1 MAIAPTG
8 NIFKGFVFDGES
20 SKNYGIY
27 ITGEAVYNAP
37 ERDVEMITIPGRSGQ
52 FALDN
57 GRFENI
63 EVTYPAGIFANDET
77 SFAEAVSDFR
87 NILCSRKGYVRLMDE
102 YNPNEYRLA
111 VYKSGLEVSPAQ
123 LKAGEFEITFDC
135 KPQRWLISGE
145 NEITVTDGDTIT
157 NPTSFDSSP
166 LLTFAGYG
174 TISFAGQSVSIEN
187 KEIGDVI
194 VSGAI
199 TNTSA
204 SFTVS
209 LNLESLNTGDEITL
223 SGLRTRWAMAKQGGL
238 VLVGSRVESASN
250 AGGTTSVSRDLME
263 CDLRLNDFVFNKGTT
278 SSITGQLQVSTIDS
292 GANTD
297 TFTFNVVVSYS
308 SSNDRITIATSAT
321 NTSGTFSLRGRRT
334 EIPEVHAYSTMSA
347 LVGANYIDL
356 DIGEAWNENGGTI
369 TSLNNIVQLP
379 AKLPVLK
386 AGENIISF
394 DNTLTSLKITPR
406 WWKV

>member
-1 MAIAPTG
+1 MAVTQTG
-8 NIFKGFVFDGES
+8 AMFKSLIFDGEDS
-20 SKNYGIY
+20 RNYGVY

-37 ERDVEMITIPGRSGQ
+37 ERDVEMISIPGRSGQ

-63 EVTYPAGIFANDET
+63 EVTYPAGIFADNET
-77 SFAEAVSDFR
+77 NFAEAVSDFR
-87 NILCSRKGYVRLMDE
+87 NLLCSRRGYVHLMDE

-135 KPQRWLISGE
+135 KPQRWLTSGE
-145 NEITVTDGDTIT
+145 AAVTVANGNTLT
-157 NPTSFDSSP
+157 NPTLFDASP
-166 LLTFAGYG
+166 LLEFSGYG
-174 TISFAGQSVSIEN
+174 NITFEGQMISIEN

-199 TNTSA
+199 TNISA

-263 CDLRLNDFVFNKGTT
+263 CDLRLNDFVFYKGTN
-278 SSITGQLQVSTIDS
+278 SSLTGQLQVSTIDS

-297 TFTFNVVVSYS
+297 TFTFNVVASYS
-308 SSNDRITIATSAT
+308 SSNDRITIAASAT
-321 NTSGTFSLRGRRT
+321 NTSGTFSVRGRRT
-334 EIPEVHAYSTMSA
+334 EIPEIHAYSTMSA

-356 DIGEAWNENGGTI
+356 DIGEAWNENNGTV
-369 TSLNNIVQLP
+369 TSLNNIVQIPAELP
-379 AKLPVLK
+379 TLK
-386 AGENIISF
+386 AGTNIFTF
-394 DNTLTSLKITPR
+394 DNTITSLNVTPR